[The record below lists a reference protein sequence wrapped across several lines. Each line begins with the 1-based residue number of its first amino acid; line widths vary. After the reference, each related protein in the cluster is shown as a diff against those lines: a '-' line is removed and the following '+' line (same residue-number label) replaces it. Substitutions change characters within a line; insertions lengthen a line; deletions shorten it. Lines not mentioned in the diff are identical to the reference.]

1 VIVLIVYMWTILW
14 FFWKLPSW
22 LFFLNI
28 TEIINTSTYAFAT
41 NFAESLLVLIALLI
55 LSLALPITW
64 FHDVFVAR
72 GSSLAVATLGYM
84 IFLGNQFKSKI
95 DYPAVPLKIWS
106 VPLTLAG
113 IVLLV
118 FLSGRISILR
128 KTFEF
133 LSDRAIVFLFITIPL
148 SIISVVLILFR
159 SMI

>member
-1 VIVLIVYMWTILW
+1 MIVLIVYTWTILW

-28 TEIINTSTYAFAT
+28 SEILTAGTYAFAT
-41 NFAESLLVLIALLI
+41 NFAESLLVLTALVI
-55 LSLALPITW
+55 LSLALPKSW
-64 FHDVFVAR
+64 FHDVFVSR

-106 VPLTLAG
+106 VPLALAA

-118 FLSGRISILR
+118 FLAGRISILR

-133 LSDRAIVFLFITIPL
+133 ISERAIVFLYITIPL
-148 SIISVVLILFR
+148 SIISLVLILLR
-159 SMI
+159 ATI